1 MFFQFAFEA
10 LNDLLDDYKSG
21 DTLTCDSL
29 TEVTYFNSSSSDI
42 NILHVNIRGLC
53 TNFDYF
59 LVFLESTGKTF
70 DLIIMSETHAVGDV
84 SDFGINGY
92 YTICNESK
100 INRCDG
106 CMVYVREEILQEYKV
121 IEANIVKCIKVS
133 ICKNNVLADVL
144 GYYRCH
150 SINVDAFVDDL
161 ESILTQGIGTTD
173 QNKICIF
180 AGDININ
187 ILNKNLSNTVNN
199 YITLL
204 NSFGF
209 VSLINKPTRVQ
220 GNSKTCLDHIFVR
233 CKDSVYDNLKSVVLR
248 SDLTDHYPVLI
259 NIKLN
264 KSVTSTNSGKAI
276 KLLDFQKL
284 NNLMAETRWD
294 DVIQESDVER
304 SAAEFIGRI
313 KSIINQSSYNKI
325 ITNKKVRLKP
335 WITGGLLISIRK
347 RDFLK
352 KQCAMNPNCMETFNR
367 YKIYRAELTRLL
379 KKTKHEYYKMKIN
392 QNLGNSRQT
401 WRVVREAVNDR
412 GKGSEIKSILTENN
426 IKITDSTSMASEFN
440 RYFTEI
446 GVNLAD
452 KIKSNL
458 GNKLPHNKFKN
469 PYSFFFTPITN
480 NEILDQIKT
489 LRNNVKSGE
498 DQITTE
504 IIKTSHQFI
513 LEPLRHIINRIFCT
527 GVFPSVLKK
536 TIVVPLYKQ
545 GNREQMVNYRPI
557 SLTSSVSKLIEKCI
571 IHKVTIFLEKHNIM
585 SKRQYAF
592 KQNTSTEDTLCMVT
606 EKILKGLN
614 DGKKAIG
621 IFLDLKKAFDTVA
634 HGILL
639 ERLDSI
645 GVRGIAKQLFA
656 SFLCKRMQQ
665 VKISDALSD
674 PLVVGV
680 GVPQGTVLGPF
691 LFNIYLNEM
700 LSVLEGDCT
709 FCFADD
715 TALIITGETWELTVK
730 KAEEAITKIK
740 NWLDHSLLSL
750 NVEKTKFIAFNLR
763 RSTPSP
769 IAEIKIHTE
778 KCYLNRNNCKC
789 SDKIEKTHCIK
800 YLGVF
805 LDENLNWKDQIEYVT
820 NKVRKVIYKFY
831 ELRHVLPRSTLKMVY
846 YSLVESTLNYGL
858 VVWGSAC
865 KTFLTAPFVAQK
877 YIIKIMFFKD
887 KRFSTEL
894 LFQECGLLTL
904 EQLYIKSLIRYMIKS
919 LDFRKSIQHNQNTR
933 NVCCQN
939 VVVPQTRLSIVQR
952 HICFLGPKIYNTLP
966 VCFKVLPYRIA
977 RKKINKFILDNKLAI
992 NLYVSNY

>member
-1 MFFQFAFEA
+1 
-10 LNDLLDDYKSG
+10 
-21 DTLTCDSL
+21 
-29 TEVTYFNSSSSDI
+29 
-42 NILHVNIRGLC
+42 
-53 TNFDYF
+53 
-59 LVFLESTGKTF
+59 
-70 DLIIMSETHAVGDV
+70 MSETHTVNNV
-84 SDFGINGY
+84 SDFDIHGY
-92 YTICNESK
+92 YAVWNESK

-121 IEANIVKCIKVS
+121 IEVNNVKCVKVS
-133 ICKNNVLADVL
+133 ICKGNILADVL

-150 SINVDAFVDDL
+150 SINVDAFINDL
-161 ESILTQGIGTTD
+161 ESILTQGIGATD

-187 ILNKNLSNTVNN
+187 ILNKNLSNTVSN
-199 YITLL
+199 YVTLL

-209 VSLINKPTRVQ
+209 ASLINKPTRVQ

-233 CKDSVYDNLKSVVLR
+233 CKDSVYDNLKSVVLH

-259 NIKLN
+259 NIKSN
-264 KSVTSTNSGKAI
+264 TGITPANSGKTI
-276 KLLDFQKL
+276 RLLDFQKL

-294 DVIQESDVER
+294 SVIQEDDVER
-304 SAAEFIGRI
+304 SAAGFIDHI
-313 KSIINQSSYNKI
+313 KSFINLSSYNKK
-325 ITNKKVRLKP
+325 ITNKKVKLKP
-335 WITGGLLISIRK
+335 WITSGLLISIRK

-352 KQCAMNPNCMETFNR
+352 KQCTMNPNCMNTLNK
-367 YKIYRAELTRLL
+367 YTIYRAELTRLL
-379 KKTKHEYYKMKIN
+379 KKTKHEYYKTKIN

-401 WRVVREAVNDR
+401 WKIIREATNDQ

-426 IKITDSTSMASEFN
+426 IKITDSISVANEFS
-440 RYFTEI
+440 RYFSEI
-446 GVNLAD
+446 GVTLAD
-452 KIKSNL
+452 RIKSNL
-458 GNKLPHNKFKN
+458 GNRLPHNKYEN
-469 PYSFFFTPITN
+469 PHSFFFTPVTN
-480 NEILDQIKT
+480 NEILDQIGT
-489 LRNNVKSGE
+489 LKNNVKGGE

-504 IIKTSHQFI
+504 IIKANHQFI
-513 LEPLRHIINRIFCT
+513 LEPLKHIINRIFCT
-527 GVFPSVLKK
+527 GIFPSVLKK
-536 TIVVPLYKQ
+536 AIVVPLYKQ
-545 GNREQMVNYRPI
+545 GNKEQMVNYRPI
-557 SLTSSVSKLIEKCI
+557 SLISSVSKLIEKCI
-571 IHKVTIFLEKHNIM
+571 IYKVKIFLEKHNIM

-592 KQNTSTEDTLCMVT
+592 QRNTSTEDTLCMVT

-614 DGKKAIG
+614 DGKKVIG
-621 IFLDLKKAFDTVA
+621 IFLDLKKAFDTVP

-645 GVRGIAKQLFA
+645 GIRGIAKKLFT
-656 SFLCKRMQQ
+656 SFLCKRTQQ
-665 VKISDALSD
+665 VKISDAISD
-674 PLVVGV
+674 PLVVEF

-700 LSVLEGDCT
+700 LSVLEEDCT

-715 TALIITGETWELTVK
+715 TALVITGESWELTVK

-750 NVEKTKFIAFNLR
+750 NIEKTKFIAFNLKR
-763 RSTPSP
+763 NTPSP
-769 IAEIKIHTE
+769 ITEIKIHTE
-778 KCYLNRNNCKC
+778 KCYLSKKKNCKC
-789 SDKIEKTHCIK
+789 KDIIEKTHCIK

-805 LDENLNWKDQIEYVT
+805 LDENLSWKGQIEYVT
-820 NKVRKVIYKFY
+820 NKVRKVIHKFY
-831 ELRHVLPRSTLKMVY
+831 ELRHVLPRNTLKMVY

-877 YIIKIMFFKD
+877 YIIKIMFLKE

-919 LDFRKSIQHNQNTR
+919 PSFRKSIQHSQNTR
-933 NVCCQN
+933 NVRCQN

-977 RKKINKFILDNKLAI
+977 RKGINNFILDNKLGI
-992 NLYVSNY
+992 NSYISNY